1 MFVLF
6 SSHFHQ
12 VYRST
17 NPDSISPSVKKNNH
31 ITLKKIKNRIVK
43 DHVFT
48 LDSIQL
54 LKALDHVF
62 IFGGVIKSRGTR
74 CYLYLGSALN
84 KIFCFK
90 STPRSLTKKKIEAW
104 PKWKPCKWFAQAK

>member
-17 NPDSISPSVKKNNH
+17 NLDSISPSVKKNNH
-31 ITLKKIKNRIVK
+31 ITFKKIKNRIVQ

-48 LDSIQL
+48 LDSITTTQ
-54 LKALDHVF
+54 
-62 IFGGVIKSRGTR
+62 STR
-74 CYLYLGSALN
+74 PCLYFWWSD
-84 KIFCFK
+84 KI
-90 STPRSLTKKKIEAW
+90 
-104 PKWKPCKWFAQAK
+104 